1 MAQEL
6 QSRAN
11 TVIHHLQFQ
20 DRTSQ
25 MLAEA
30 AQQAAAV
37 VSIAGLVE
45 QQVDEQVI
53 RQVGELGR
61 KISGEEG
68 LKAAGSVELF

>member
-1 MAQEL
+1 MVRQAQVVADEE
-6 QSRAN
+6 QG
-11 TVIHHLQFQ
+11 
-20 DRTSQ
+20 RTG
-25 MLAEA
+25 LGA
-30 AQQAAAV
+30 
-37 VSIAGLVE
+37 LVE